1 MDLQDINMETSYSDQ
16 AFFFT
21 FPTFSVTKSLSLY
34 NVQLKLM
41 SNI

>member
-1 MDLQDINMETSYSDQ
+1 MDLQDINMETSWSDQ

-21 FPTFSVTKSLSLY
+21 FPTFSMAKNLSLY
-34 NVQLKLM
+34 SVQLKLM